1 MKQMYSRVMFEQTIK
16 NMIDDGIDTFIE
28 VGPGKSLAGFIKKI
42 DKTKKVINI
51 QNLDDI
57 REMSEV

>member
-1 MKQMYSRVMFEQTIK
+1 MYSRVMFEQTIK